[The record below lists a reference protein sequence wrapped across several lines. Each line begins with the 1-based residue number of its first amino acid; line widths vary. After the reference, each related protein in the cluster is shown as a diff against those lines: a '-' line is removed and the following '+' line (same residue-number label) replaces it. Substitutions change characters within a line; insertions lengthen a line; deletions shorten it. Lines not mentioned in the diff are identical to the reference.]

1 MQITI
6 NGNGGY
12 TGLSEV
18 FELDT
23 ADCNP
28 ADAHELAEML
38 QDVHFFD
45 EAPELATQAI
55 GADMMQWEITVS
67 DDGHQHSVRF
77 TDDGSPGLQPWK
89 EIVEK
94 VRTLH

>member
-6 NGNGGY
+6 NGKGGY

-23 ADCNP
+23 ENCNP
-28 ADAHELAEML
+28 AEANKLEEML

-45 EAPELATQAI
+45 EAALPASEII
-55 GADMMQWEITVS
+55 GADMMQSEITVN
-67 DDGHQHSVRF
+67 DNGHLHSVRF
-77 TDDGSPGLQPWK
+77 TDDGSPGLQL
-89 EIVEK
+89 EGNC
-94 VRTLH
+94 

>member
-6 NGNGGY
+6 NGKGGY
-12 TGLSEV
+12 AGLSEV

-23 ADCNP
+23 AHCNSV
-28 ADAHELAEML
+28 DAHELEVML
-38 QDVHFFD
+38 QDVDFFD
-45 EAPELATQAI
+45 VTAEPASGTV
-55 GADMMQWEITVS
+55 GADMMQWEIIIN

-77 TDDGSPGLQPWK
+77 TDDGSPRLQPWK
-89 EIVEK
+89 AIVEK